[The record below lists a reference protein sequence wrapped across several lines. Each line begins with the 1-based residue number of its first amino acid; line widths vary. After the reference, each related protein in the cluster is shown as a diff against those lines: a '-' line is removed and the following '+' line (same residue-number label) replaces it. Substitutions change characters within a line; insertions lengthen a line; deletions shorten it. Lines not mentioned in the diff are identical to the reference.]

1 MVGTRQ
7 TALHQRKT
15 APVGQSAPPI
25 ELNDRGLEQ
34 YFLTDQFLFRVA
46 VAIMQ
51 IEL

>member
-1 MVGTRQ
+1 MFSTRQ
-7 TALHQRKT
+7 TPLHQQKT
-15 APVGQSAPPI
+15 APVGQSAPSI

-34 YFLTDQFLFRVA
+34 YFSTDQFLFRVA